1 MSEAL
6 SRTKDKVAGNG
17 FKVAIKEYYAFY
29 GQYAMHAYS
38 DLNSRDL
45 DEMEECVRGLR
56 ISIEDIDLGDQNY

>member
-6 SRTKDKVAGNG
+6 SHDEDKVARNG

-29 GQYAMHAYS
+29 GQYAMYAYS

-45 DEMEECVRGLR
+45 DEMEECVRELC
-56 ISIEDIDLGDQNY
+56 ISIEDIDLGDPNY